1 MVKTIFETSNSN
13 YSPSYSKKDEPLDN
27 TLPDTHRK
35 SFLTLPKKLQGK
47 QVRENTIERKVF
59 KQDSIPIKVSIA
71 APVVTIPNFQPSI
84 NDETKVRN
92 FTNSISTQKLVE
104 YPEAKNCPFLL
115 NDNTLIMNLL
125 RMKKYERWMK
135 QGK

>member
-1 MVKTIFETSNSN
+1 MVKNIFETSNSN

-27 TLPDTHRK
+27 TLPDTQRK

-59 KQDSIPIKVSIA
+59 KQDSIPIKISKA
-71 APVVTIPNFQPSI
+71 APVTIPNFQPAI

-104 YPEAKNCPFLL
+104 YPGVNCPFLL
-115 NDNTLIMNLL
+115 TDNTLIMNLL
-125 RMKKYERWMK
+125 RMK
-135 QGK
+135 